1 MMTAFVAL
9 FVGHWIGDH
18 WAQTDHQATTKGA
31 HSHAGRRA
39 CAAHV
44 ATLTLCQALALAVVA
59 LYAGAD
65 FALLNLVIGLA
76 VNALSHFWCDRRT
89 TLEGLAYALH
99 RTGKHRYYAFE
110 QGRMALDQAFHMGF
124 VLLSAVIIG
133 APDTVALVGSTGLAL
148 ASLGGCAF
156 ASRVGRDLKPG
167 IDAQE
172 QSQES

>member
-1 MMTAFVAL
+1 MMTAAFAAL
-9 FVGHWIGDH
+9 FAGHWIGDH

-59 LYAGAD
+59 LYGGAA
-65 FALLNLVIGLA
+65 FAPLNLVLGLA
-76 VNALSHFWCDRRT
+76 VNAASHFWCDRRT

-99 RTGKHRYYAFE
+99 RTGKHEYYRVGAP
-110 QGRMALDQAFHMGF
+110 QLDQAFHMLF
-124 VLLSAVIIG
+124 ILIAAVIIG
-133 APDTVALVGSTGLAL
+133 APDTTALVGSTGLAL
-148 ASLGGCAF
+148 AVLGGCAF

-167 IDAQE
+167 IDAT
-172 QSQES
+172 SDAA